1 MHVATSSP
9 KKKGVI
15 SPRTLDAPEL
25 VSSSDHAGVKNA
37 PIQGM
42 RKISTLNMGDL
53 MSMEAGVLVCK
64 SYKLMGN
71 GKGARP
77 NAPAFHV
84 FTVTDASLGG
94 LLTNVFIILTS
105 THYL

>member
-1 MHVATSSP
+1 MHVATASP

-15 SPRTLDAPEL
+15 SPRSLDAPEL
-25 VSSSDHAGVKNA
+25 VSSSDHAGVKNT
-37 PIQGM
+37 PIQDM

-94 LLTNVFIILTS
+94 LFTTAFIF
-105 THYL
+105 